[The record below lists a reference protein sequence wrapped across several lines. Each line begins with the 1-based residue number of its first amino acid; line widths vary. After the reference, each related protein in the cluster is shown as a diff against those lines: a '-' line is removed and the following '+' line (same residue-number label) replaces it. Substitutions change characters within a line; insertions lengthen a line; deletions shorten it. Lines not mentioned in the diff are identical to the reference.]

1 MSFRTQ
7 LESVVAQVDGA
18 LACTIMGLDGIAVE
32 THQLPNAEELDL
44 GGAWVEFANVLSQ
57 LTQTAQQLKTGEVS
71 ELSINSERVITLIR
85 LVSPE
90 YFLALA
96 LRPDGNWGK
105 GRYLL
110 RITAPKVRAEL

>member
-1 MSFRTQ
+1 
-7 LESVVAQVDGA
+7 
-18 LACTIMGLDGIAVE
+18 
-32 THQLPNAEELDL
+32 
-44 GGAWVEFANVLSQ
+44 VLSQ